1 MEKLIKEVPQ
11 CKHHKKKKLNP
22 NEYWS
27 PNPFEMYKH
36 SVDSDSKEKKVKTTP
51 TKFQENQNMKIEMLN
66 ECRSPI
72 NTKSDC
78 SRQKGDFENRIGL
91 IYSFG
96 SDEALYNIWKLD
108 E

>member
-1 MEKLIKEVPQ
+1 
-11 CKHHKKKKLNP
+11 
-22 NEYWS
+22 
-27 PNPFEMYKH
+27 
-36 SVDSDSKEKKVKTTP
+36 
-51 TKFQENQNMKIEMLN
+51 MKIEMLN

-78 SRQKGDFENRIGL
+78 SRQKRDFETRIGL
-91 IYSFG
+91 IYIFG

>member
-1 MEKLIKEVPQ
+1 MEKLIKEVHQ

-51 TKFQENQNMKIEMLN
+51 TKFQEN
-66 ECRSPI
+66 
-72 NTKSDC
+72 
-78 SRQKGDFENRIGL
+78 
-91 IYSFG
+91 
-96 SDEALYNIWKLD
+96 
-108 E
+108 

>member
-51 TKFQENQNMKIEMLN
+51 TKFQGILKLELDLSIVLALMKLFI
-66 ECRSPI
+66 I
-72 NTKSDC
+72 
-78 SRQKGDFENRIGL
+78 
-91 IYSFG
+91 FG
-96 SDEALYNIWKLD
+96 N
-108 E
+108 

>member
-51 TKFQENQNMKIEMLN
+51 TKFQGIL
-66 ECRSPI
+66 
-72 NTKSDC
+72 
-78 SRQKGDFENRIGL
+78 
-91 IYSFG
+91 
-96 SDEALYNIWKLD
+96 KLELD
-108 E
+108 